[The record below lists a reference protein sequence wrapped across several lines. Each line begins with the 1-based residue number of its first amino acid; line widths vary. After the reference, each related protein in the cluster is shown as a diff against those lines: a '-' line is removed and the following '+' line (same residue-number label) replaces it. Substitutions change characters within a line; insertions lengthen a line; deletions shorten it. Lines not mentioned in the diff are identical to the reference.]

1 MLPQTL
7 NEHRQVI
14 CRKAYYKV
22 NGYRGLYMKIIIV
35 GCGKVGYTLANQLS
49 DENHDVTVLDR
60 RAETIGAVINDFDVM
75 GVVGNGT
82 SYSSLLEA
90 GIEETDLL
98 IAVTDS
104 DEQNLLCCLIAKK
117 AGDCKTIARVRNP
130 IYSKE
135 IEFFKQEFGL
145 AMVINPEMAAASE
158 ISRIFRFPSAIKI
171 DTFMKGFVEML
182 RFRLAPGCVL
192 CGKPLTYIHTTL
204 RSDVLVCMVKR
215 QGTVTIP
222 TGNFIL
228 EEHDIVTVMASPKK
242 SVEFFRKIGLQINR
256 VHSTLLIGGGKIA
269 YYLAKLLLESGI
281 QVRIVERDRARC
293 EELSDLLPK
302 ASIICGDGTD
312 QSILEEEGI
321 DQVEG
326 VAALTDIDEE
336 NILLSL
342 YTKSKSKA
350 KVVTKINRITF
361 DQIINDLDL
370 DSIIYPKL
378 ITADYIIQYARSMQ
392 ASLGSNM
399 ENMYTLDDN
408 NAEAQEYRITAPSA
422 VVGVP
427 LKDLKIKKNI
437 LVCCIVRDKKVITP
451 SGQDEIQVGDTVI
464 IVLTH
469 QRIKDIVE
477 ILED

>member
-1 MLPQTL
+1 
-7 NEHRQVI
+7 
-14 CRKAYYKV
+14 
-22 NGYRGLYMKIIIV
+22 MKIIIV
-35 GCGKVGYTLANQLS
+35 GCGKVGYTLAGQLS
-49 DENHDVTVLDR
+49 EENHDVTVLDR
-60 RAETIGAVINDFDVM
+60 QSEIINTVVNEFDVL
-75 GVVGNGT
+75 GVTGNGT

-98 IAVTDS
+98 IAVMDS
-104 DEQNLLCCLIAKK
+104 DECNLLCCLIAKR

-130 IYSKE
+130 IYGKE
-135 IEFFKQEFGL
+135 IDFFKQEFGL

-171 DTFMKGFVEML
+171 DTFMKGYVEML
-182 RFRLAPGCVL
+182 RFRLAPECIL
-192 CGKPLTYIHTTL
+192 CGRPLTYIHNTL

-215 QGTVTIP
+215 HGEVTIP

-228 EEHDIVTVMASPKK
+228 EEHDVVTVMAAPKK
-242 SVEFFRKIGLQINR
+242 AGEFFKKIGLQINR
-256 VHSTLLIGGGKIA
+256 VQSTLLIGGGKIA
-269 YYLAKLLLESGI
+269 YYLARRLMESGI
-281 QVRIVERDRARC
+281 SVKIIERNKNRC

-312 QSILEEEGI
+312 QTLLLEEGI
-321 DQVEG
+321 ENIEG

-342 YTKSKSKA
+342 YTKSRSRA
-350 KVVTKINRITF
+350 KVVTKVNRITF
-361 DQIINDLDL
+361 DEIINDLNL

-392 ASLGSNM
+392 ASMCSNM

-408 NAEAQEYRITAPSA
+408 KAEAQEYRITAKSA
-422 VVGVP
+422 IVGVP
-427 LKDLKIKKNI
+427 LKDLKIRKNI

-464 IVLTH
+464 LVMTH
-469 QRIKDIVE
+469 QRIKDITD